1 MYVVL
6 FASSI
11 FAVSVRFVIL
21 EVSTL
26 EIAWYD
32 FQKRRLS

>member
-6 FASSI
+6 FALSI
-11 FAVSVRFVIL
+11 FAVSVRFVVL
-21 EVSTL
+21 KVSTL

-32 FQKRRLS
+32 LQKRHLS